1 MSMDRRE
8 FLSGGVLAATA
19 GLALD
24 ACAPESYGI
33 IPVLIPEEPFVPG
46 EESWLPSTCFE
57 CEALCGIRVRK
68 IDGRLVKVE
77 GDPED
82 PSSRGGVCA
91 RGQALPQAMYHPERI
106 QGPLVRE
113 GERGSGRWTNVSW
126 DEALDRIASEL
137 ARARD
142 EGNDPWCGFLTG
154 DATGHRL
161 SMVDRFLAAM
171 GGGRHLRHVPFD
183 RGPIR
188 RAHEIATGHKTLL
201 DFDMAQASY
210 VVSFGAEILESDR
223 SPVRY
228 ARALAEMRQGR
239 PGRRGKLV
247 LVGPR
252 LSLTAANA
260 DEWIPARPGAEL
272 DLALA
277 VSSILLERG
286 LHDSAFAGSRGTD
299 FGAFQDFLLARA
311 KPSEVAERTGV
322 PLKRIVRLSLELAE
336 HRPAV
341 ALAGDASVRSRRG
354 VALALAVSHLNALLG
369 AYSDGGLLRAE
380 AAVPGFATESPDSRS
395 LAAEILSG
403 RALPR
408 VLFVADTNPMHSLPP
423 GFGLGEALS
432 QSFLVS
438 FASFPDE
445 TMRVADVVL
454 PESMSFERFE
464 DALPKYSPAPFA
476 RLSGPLLARPIYDTR
491 SMPDAVI
498 ALAHRMEMRGPF
510 PWESYEQAL
519 REAWAPLGSWEERL
533 ARGGFVGEAGREPMT
548 FATPDRRYRF
558 ATEPLVAALGEGG
571 SSGRTLHIYPSTAFG
586 DGRSARLPYLQDLA
600 DPVTGVRWGSVVEI
614 AESDARELGIRS
626 GEPVELTAGDR
637 TLTTPAHVSQG
648 IVPGVVALAAGQGHT
663 ANGRHADGRG
673 VNAYSLLEAA
683 ADTDGF
689 LMSVAVEI
697 RRAERPPSREAL
709 RRDPPKPEGQRREPR
724 KADNS

>member
-1 MSMDRRE
+1 MDRRE
-8 FLSGGVLAATA
+8 FLSGSVLAATA
-19 GLALD
+19 GFALD

-46 EESWLPSTCFE
+46 EESWIASSCFE

-91 RGQALPQAMYHPERI
+91 RGQALPQAMYHPDRI

-113 GERGSGRWTNVSW
+113 GERGSGRFTKVSG

-137 ARARD
+137 SRARG
-142 EGNDPWCGFLTG
+142 EGTAPGCGFLTG
-154 DATGHRL
+154 ELTGHRL
-161 SMVDRFLAAM
+161 QMVERFLAAT
-171 GGGRHLRHVPFD
+171 GGGRRLRHVPFD

-188 RAHEIATGHKTLL
+188 RAHEIATGHNSPF

-223 SPVRY
+223 SPVRF

-239 PGRRGKLV
+239 PGQRGKFV
-247 LVGPR
+247 MVGPR

-260 DEWIPARPGAEL
+260 DEWIPARPDFEL
-272 DLALA
+272 DFALA
-277 VSSILLERG
+277 VSSVLLERG
-286 LHDSAFAGSRGTD
+286 LHDSSVKTGVDAFR
-299 FGAFQDFLLARA
+299 DFLFDRA
-311 KPSEVAERTGV
+311 KPSDVAQRTGV
-322 PLKRIVRLSLELAE
+322 ALPRIEKLALELAQ

-341 ALAGDASVRSRRG
+341 ALAGNASVGSRRG

-369 AYSDGGLLRAE
+369 AYSDGGLLRAD
-380 AAVPGFATESPDSRS
+380 AGIPGFASESSDSRS
-395 LAAEILSG
+395 LADELLSG

-408 VLFVADTNPMHSLPP
+408 VLFVADTNPAHSLPP
-423 GFGLGEALS
+423 GFGFGEALS

-445 TMRVADVVL
+445 TMQMADVVL

-464 DALPKYSPAPFA
+464 DALPEFSLAPFA
-476 RLSGPLLARPIYDTR
+476 RLSGPLLMRPVYDTR
-491 SMPDAVI
+491 SMPDALI
-498 ALAHRMEMRGPF
+498 AVAHRMEWRESF
-510 PWESYEQAL
+510 PWASYEQAL
-519 REAWAPLGSWEERL
+519 REAWAPLGSWDDMI
-533 ARGGFVGEAGREPMT
+533 AKGGFVGEADREPVT

-558 ATEPLVAALGEGG
+558 AIEPLEAALGEAA
-571 SSGRTLHIYPSTAFG
+571 SLGRTLHIYPSTAFG

-614 AESDARELGIRS
+614 AEADARELGIRS
-626 GEPVELTAGDR
+626 GDEVELTAGDR
-637 TLTTPAHVSQG
+637 AVTAPAHVSQG

-663 ANGRHADGRG
+663 ASGRHAEGRG

-683 ADTDGF
+683 ADEDGF
-689 LMSVAVEI
+689 FSSVAVEI
-697 RRAERPPSREAL
+697 R
-709 RRDPPKPEGQRREPR
+709 
-724 KADNS
+724 KAAKNS

>member
-1 MSMDRRE
+1 MDRRE
-8 FLSGGVLAATA
+8 FLSGGLVAATA

-33 IPVLIPEEPFVPG
+33 IPILIPEEPFVPG
-46 EESWLPSTCFE
+46 EESWLHSTCFE

-91 RGQALPQAMYHPERI
+91 RGQALPQAMYHPDRI

-113 GERGSGRWTNVSW
+113 GERGSGQWTKVSW

-142 EGNDPWCGFLTG
+142 QGNDPWCGFLTG

-161 SMVDRFLAAM
+161 KVVDRFLAAM
-171 GGGRHLRHVPFD
+171 GAGRRLRHAPFD
-183 RGPIR
+183 RRPIR
-188 RAHEIATGHKTLL
+188 RAHEIATGHKTLF
-201 DFDMAQASY
+201 DFDMALASY

-223 SPVRY
+223 SPVRF
-228 ARALAEMRQGR
+228 ARALAEMRLGR

-247 LVGPR
+247 MVGPR

-260 DEWIPARPGAEL
+260 DEWIPARPGSEL

-277 VSSILLERG
+277 ISSVLLERG
-286 LHDSAFAGSRGTD
+286 LQDSAFAESRGTD
-299 FGAFQDFLLARA
+299 FGAFQDFLRARA

-322 PLKRIVRLSLELAE
+322 PLKRIERLALELAE

-341 ALAGDASVRSRRG
+341 ALAGDASVGSRRG
-354 VALALAVSHLNALLG
+354 VALALAVSHLNALVG

-380 AAVPGFATESPDSRS
+380 APVPGFAGESPDPPS
-395 LAAEILSG
+395 LAAELLSG

-408 VLFVADTNPMHSLPP
+408 IFFAADTNPMHSLPP
-423 GFGLGEALS
+423 SFGLGEALS

-445 TMRVADVVL
+445 TMQMADVVL

-464 DALPKYSPAPFA
+464 DALPEFSLAPFA
-476 RLSGPLLARPIYDTR
+476 RLSGPLLVRPIYDTR
-491 SMPDAVI
+491 SMPDALI
-498 ALAHRMEMRGPF
+498 ALAHRMEMRESF

-519 REAWAPLGSWEERL
+519 REAWAPLGSWDERL
-533 ARGGFVGEAGREPMT
+533 ARGGFVGETVREPMN

-558 ATEPLVAALGEGG
+558 ATEPLDAALGEAG
-571 SSGRTLHIYPSTAFG
+571 SPGRTLHIYPSTAFG

-614 AESDARELGIRS
+614 AESDARELGIKS
-626 GEPVELTAGDR
+626 GDTVELTVSDR
-637 TLTTPAHVSQG
+637 RLSAPAHVSQG
-648 IVPGVVALAAGQGHT
+648 VVPGVVALAAGQGHT

-683 ADTDGF
+683 ADEDGF
-689 LMSVAVEI
+689 LMSAGGLE
-697 RRAERPPSREAL
+697 L
-709 RRDPPKPEGQRREPR
+709 R
-724 KADNS
+724 KANS

>member
-1 MSMDRRE
+1 MNRRE

-46 EESWLPSTCFE
+46 QESWLASTCFE

-91 RGQALPQAMYHPERI
+91 RGQALPQAMYHPDRI
-106 QGPLVRE
+106 QSPLVR
-113 GERGSGRWTNVSW
+113 GAERGSGQWTEVSW

-137 ARARD
+137 SRARD
-142 EGNDPWCGFLTG
+142 GGNDPWFGFLTG
-154 DATGHRL
+154 DAAGHRL
-161 SMVDRFLAAM
+161 QMVERFVAAM
-171 GGGRHLRHVPFD
+171 GEGRRLRHVPFD

-188 RAHEIATGHKTLL
+188 RAHEVATGQASLF

-223 SPVRY
+223 SPVRF

-247 LVGPR
+247 MVGPR

-260 DEWIPARPGAEL
+260 DEWIPARPDSEV
-272 DLALA
+272 DLVLA
-277 VSSILLERG
+277 VSSILIERG
-286 LHDSAFAGSRGTD
+286 LHDSDFTSSRATD
-299 FGAFQDFLLARA
+299 FGEFQELLLARA
-311 KPSEVAERTGV
+311 NPSEVADRTAVSPQRIER
-322 PLKRIVRLSLELAE
+322 LALELAE

-341 ALAGDASVRSRRG
+341 ALAGGASVRSRRG

-369 AYSDGGLLRAE
+369 AYSGGGLLRSDAP
-380 AAVPGFATESPDSRS
+380 APGFAREPAGSRS
-395 LAAEILSG
+395 LAAELLSG
-403 RALPR
+403 RELPR

-432 QSFLVS
+432 RTFLVS

-445 TMRVADVVL
+445 TMQLADVVL

-464 DALPKYSPAPFA
+464 DAIPEFSLAPFA
-476 RLSGPLLARPIYDTR
+476 RLSAPLLMRPIYDTR
-491 SMPDAVI
+491 SMPDALI
-498 ALAHRMEMRGPF
+498 AIAHRMEMRDSF
-510 PWESYEQAL
+510 PWESYEQCL
-519 REAWAPLGSWEERL
+519 REAWAPLGSWDETL
-533 ARGGFVGEAGREPMT
+533 ARGGFLGEAVREPPA

-558 ATEPLVAALGEGG
+558 ATEPLEAALVEA
-571 SSGRTLHIYPSTAFG
+571 SSTGLTLHIYPSTAFG

-614 AESDARELGIRS
+614 AEADARELGIQNGHR
-626 GEPVELTAGDR
+626 VELRAGERTVTA
-637 TLTTPAHVSQG
+637 PAHVSQG

-663 ANGRHADGRG
+663 ASGRHAEGRG

-683 ADTDGF
+683 ADDDGL
-689 LMSVAVEI
+689 LMTAGSMEI
-697 RRAERPPSREAL
+697 R
-709 RRDPPKPEGQRREPR
+709 
-724 KADNS
+724 KANS

>member
-1 MSMDRRE
+1 MDRRE
-8 FLSGGVLAATA
+8 FLSGSVLAATA

-24 ACAPESYGI
+24 SCAPDSYGI
-33 IPVLIPEEPFVPG
+33 IPILIPEEPFVPG

-82 PSSRGGVCA
+82 PSSRGGVCT
-91 RGQALPQAMYHPERI
+91 RGQALPQSMYHPDRI

-113 GERGSGRWTNVSW
+113 GERGSGQWTKVSW
-126 DEALDRIASEL
+126 DEALDRIASAL
-137 ARARD
+137 SRARD

-161 SMVDRFLAAM
+161 SMVDRFLAAT
-171 GGGRHLRHVPFD
+171 GGGRRLRHVPFE

-188 RAHEIATGHKTLL
+188 RAHEIATGHDSLL

-223 SPVRY
+223 SPVRF

-247 LVGPR
+247 MVGPR

-260 DEWIPARPGAEL
+260 DEWIPASPGAEL
-272 DLALA
+272 ELALA
-277 VSSILLERG
+277 VSAILLERG
-286 LHDSAFAGSRGTD
+286 LHDSGFTGSRGTD
-299 FGAFQDFLLARA
+299 FDAFRELLLARA

-322 PLKRIVRLSLELAE
+322 PLKRIERLALELAG

-380 AAVPGFATESPDSRS
+380 AAVPGFASESREARS
-395 LAAEILSG
+395 LAAELLSG
-403 RALPR
+403 GALPR

-423 GFGLGEALS
+423 SFGLGAALS

-445 TMRVADVVL
+445 TMQMADVVL

-464 DALPKYSPAPFA
+464 DALPEFSLAPFA
-476 RLSGPLLARPIYDTR
+476 RLSGPLLVRPIHDTR

-498 ALAHRMEMRGPF
+498 ALAHRMELRESF
-510 PWESYEQAL
+510 PWDSYEQAL
-519 REAWAPLGSWEERL
+519 REAWAPLGSWDERL
-533 ARGGFVGEAGREPMT
+533 ARGGFVGAAVHEPMT
-548 FATPDRRYRF
+548 FATADRRYRF
-558 ATEPLVAALGEGG
+558 ATEPLESALGEAGI
-571 SSGRTLHIYPSTAFG
+571 SGRALHIYPTTAFG

-600 DPVTGVRWGSVVEI
+600 DPVTGIRWGSVVEI
-614 AESDARELGIRS
+614 AEGDARGLGIRS
-626 GEPVELTAGDR
+626 GDTVELTAGDR
-637 TLTTPAHVSQG
+637 TVTAPAYVSQG

-663 ANGRHADGRG
+663 ASGRHAEGRG
-673 VNAYSLLEAA
+673 VNAYSLLEAV
-683 ADTDGF
+683 ADEDGF
-689 LMSVAVEI
+689 LMSAGSLE
-697 RRAERPPSREAL
+697 L
-709 RRDPPKPEGQRREPR
+709 R
-724 KADNS
+724 KANS

>member
-1 MSMDRRE
+1 MERRE
-8 FLSGGVLAATA
+8 FLSGSVLAAAA

-24 ACAPESYGI
+24 ACAPESHGV

-57 CEALCGIRVRK
+57 CGALCGIRVRK

-91 RGQALPQAMYHPERI
+91 RGQALPQAMYHPDRI

-113 GERGSGRWTNVSW
+113 GERGSGRFTKVSW
-126 DEALDRIASEL
+126 DEALARVASEMT
-137 ARARD
+137 RARD
-142 EGNDPWCGFLTG
+142 SDEEPWLGFITG
-154 DATGHRL
+154 RVNGHRRGMIHRLLAAAGGGPHLFHEPFTDAAVARAHAMATGQA
-161 SMVDRFLAAM
+161 STF
-171 GGGRHLRHVPFD
+171 
-183 RGPIR
+183 
-188 RAHEIATGHKTLL
+188 
-201 DFDMAQASY
+201 DFDMAEAAY
-210 VVSFGAEILESDR
+210 VVSFGAELIESER
-223 SPVRY
+223 APVRF

-247 LVGPR
+247 MVGPR

-260 DEWIPARPGAEL
+260 DEWIPARPEFEL

-277 VSSILLERG
+277 VLSVLVDRSLG
-286 LHDSAFAGSRGTD
+286 DSAAAQGTD
-299 FGAFQDFLLARA
+299 FALFCEFLLAQARPA
-311 KPSEVAERTGV
+311 EVAERTGV
-322 PLKRIVRLSLELAE
+322 SVERIERLAIELAA

-341 ALAGDASVRSRRG
+341 ALAGAVSTRSRRG

-380 AAVPGFATESPDSRS
+380 TEVPGVGSEWSNARS
-395 LAAEILSG
+395 LSLELLSR

-408 VLFVADTNPMHSLPP
+408 VVFVSDANPGYSLPP
-423 GFGLGEALS
+423 GFDFGTALS

-445 TMRVADVVL
+445 TMEMADVVL

-464 DALPKYSPAPFA
+464 DAVPEYGLLPFA
-476 RLSGPLLARPIYDTR
+476 RLSRPLLMRPIHDTR
-491 SMPDAVI
+491 SMPDALI
-498 ALAHRMEMRGPF
+498 GLARLMGMNDAF
-510 PWESYEQAL
+510 PWESYEAAL
-519 REAWAPLGSWEERL
+519 REAWAPVGRWDDLAATGRFLG
-533 ARGGFVGEAGREPMT
+533 GENQEPMS

-558 ATEPLVAALGEGG
+558 AVEPIRAALSEP
-571 SSGRTLHIYPSTAFG
+571 SATGRSLHIYPSTAFG

-600 DPVTGVRWGSVVEI
+600 DPVTGVRWGSVVEL

-626 GEPVELTAGDR
+626 GDEVEVVSGERSLTA
-637 TLTTPAHVSQG
+637 PAHVSPG

-683 ADTDGF
+683 ADEDGF
-689 LMSVAVEI
+689 LMSAPVTI
-697 RRAERPPSREAL
+697 RRAERTQPGGS
-709 RRDPPKPEGQRREPR
+709 
-724 KADNS
+724 S

>member
-33 IPVLIPEEPFVPG
+33 IPILIPEEPFVPG

-91 RGQALPQAMYHPERI
+91 RGQALPQAMYHPDRI
-106 QGPLVRE
+106 QGPLLRE

-137 ARARD
+137 ARTRD
-142 EGNDPWCGFLTG
+142 QGNDPWCGFFTG

-161 SMVDRFLAAM
+161 KVVDRFLAAM

-188 RAHEIATGHKTLL
+188 RAHQIATGRLSPF
-201 DFDMAQASY
+201 DFNMAQASY

-223 SPVRY
+223 SPVRF

-247 LVGPR
+247 MVGPR

-260 DEWIPARPGAEL
+260 DAWIPARPDSEL

-277 VSSILLERG
+277 VSSILLERD
-286 LHDSAFAGSRGTD
+286 LYDSGFTGSRGTD

-311 KPSEVAERTGV
+311 RPSEVAERTGV
-322 PLKRIVRLSLELAE
+322 PLKRIERLALELAE

-341 ALAGDASVRSRRG
+341 ALAGGASVRSRRG

-380 AAVPGFATESPDSRS
+380 APLPGFASEFPDSPS
-395 LAAEILSG
+395 LAAELLSG

-423 GFGLGEALS
+423 SFRLGEALS

-445 TMRVADVVL
+445 TMQVADVVL

-464 DALPKYSPAPFA
+464 DALPEFSLAPFA
-476 RLSGPLLARPIYDTR
+476 RLSGPLLMRPIYDTR
-491 SMPDAVI
+491 SMPDALI
-498 ALAHRMEMRGPF
+498 ALAHRMERRESF
-510 PWESYEQAL
+510 PWESYEQSL
-519 REAWAPLGSWEERL
+519 REAWAPLGSWDEML
-533 ARGGFVGEAGREPMT
+533 ARGGFVGEAVREPVT
-548 FATPDRRYRF
+548 FATPDHRYRF
-558 ATEPLVAALGEGG
+558 AVEPLEAALGEAG
-571 SSGRTLHIYPSTAFG
+571 SPGRSLHIYPSTAFG

-600 DPVTGVRWGSVVEI
+600 DPVTGVRWGSVIEI
-614 AESDARELGIRS
+614 AESDAREQGIRT
-626 GEPVELTAGDR
+626 GDTVQLTAGDR
-637 TLTTPAHVSQG
+637 TVTAPAHVSQG

-663 ANGRHADGRG
+663 ASGRHADGRG

-683 ADTDGF
+683 ADEDGF
-689 LMSVAVEI
+689 FMSAGNVE
-697 RRAERPPSREAL
+697 L
-709 RRDPPKPEGQRREPR
+709 RRL
-724 KADNS
+724 